1 MKLDALTYRYPGP
14 NAFCLGPLTVE
25 GPDDRP
31 WVVLGASG
39 SGKSTLL
46 RLLGGA
52 LRPTTGRMLGCV
64 SEGSAAYLPQLPER
78 ALAGRNLAED
88 LCGDARPTRS
98 RRSELRSA
106 LQAVGLAGAGL
117 SRPSRTLS
125 AGERRRVA
133 IALLLLSGHDHWAL
147 DEPDA
152 ALDAGGVDRVVSLI
166 RERVVSSRGGLWVA
180 THRHEP
186 FAPLRPWAL
195 VLDGGRA
202 IATGEIGEVLC
213 EPEVARLV
221 GLAHRPPVRLWDAIR
236 RCCGTGWSGLD
247 EPAPESD
254 KPAQLHT
261 LLASE
266 AGLG

>member
-1 MKLDALTYRYPGP
+1 VRLDGLSYRYPGP
-14 NAFCLGPLTVE
+14 DSFCLGPLAVE

-31 WVVLGASG
+31 WIVLGPSG

-46 RLLGGA
+46 RLLGGS
-52 LRPTTGRMLGCV
+52 LRPTSGRMLGCV
-64 SEGSAAYLPQLPER
+64 SKGSAAYLPQLPER

-98 RRSELRSA
+98 RRSELRSV
-106 LQAVGLAGAGL
+106 LKAVDLAGAGL
-117 SRPSRTLS
+117 HRSSRTLS
-125 AGERRRVA
+125 AGERRRAA

-152 ALDAGGVDRVVSLI
+152 ALDAGGVGRVVALI
-166 RERVVSSRGGLWVA
+166 RERIVSSRGGLWVA
-180 THRHEP
+180 THRYEV
-186 FAPLRPWAL
+186 FAQLRPWAL
-195 VLDGGRA
+195 VLDRGRV

-213 EPEVARLV
+213 EQEVARLV
-221 GLAHRPPVRLWDAIR
+221 ALPHRPSCRLWDAVR
-236 RCCGTGWSGLD
+236 RDCEADWGGL
-247 EPAPESD
+247 EGPAPERE

>member
-1 MKLDALTYRYPGP
+1 MRLDALTYRYPGP
-14 NAFCLGPLTVE
+14 NSFCLGPLDVE

-31 WVVLGASG
+31 WIVLGASG

-46 RLLGGA
+46 RLLGGS
-52 LRPTTGRMLGCV
+52 LRPTAGQVRGRP
-64 SEGSAAYLPQLPER
+64 EGSAAYLPQLPER

-98 RRSELRSA
+98 RRSELRVA
-106 LQAVGLAGAGL
+106 LTTVDLAGAGL

-125 AGERRRVA
+125 AGERRRAA

-152 ALDAGGVDRVVSLI
+152 ALDAGGVDRVVALL
-166 RERVVSSRGGLWVA
+166 RERVASRRGGLWVA
-180 THRHEP
+180 THRHEV
-186 FAPLRPWAL
+186 FGALRPWAL
-195 VLDGGRA
+195 VLDRGCA
-202 IATGEIGEVLC
+202 IATGETGEVLR

-221 GLAHRPPVRLWDAIR
+221 ALPHRPAVRLWDALREDR
-236 RCCGTGWSGLD
+236 RMGWGRLD
-247 EPAPESD
+247 EPAPEGT
-254 KPAQLHT
+254 KAAQLHA
-261 LLASE
+261 LLAAE